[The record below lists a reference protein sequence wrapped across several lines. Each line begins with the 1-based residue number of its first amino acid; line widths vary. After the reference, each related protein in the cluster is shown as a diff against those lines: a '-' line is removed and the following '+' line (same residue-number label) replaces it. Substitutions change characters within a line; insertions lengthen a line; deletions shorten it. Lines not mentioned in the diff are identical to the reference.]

1 MAEISALTPSPP
13 GIGDPSLS
21 PAPSSPH
28 TLPSLPPSESPK
40 QALIPKSALYGDRA
54 TMGTPSSPT
63 PPPRAS
69 TSAATMAGSIPEAAL
84 PSIPTQSSV
93 PQPAEAAIASS
104 QGTCGPEG
112 TELMAGHGGIAVD
125 AGQES
130 QQQQQK
136 EPAPSPDVN
145 PSPNLYPSVHVN
157 PMSANPAPGEGWPPT
172 EPPAQGATGAPFNTP
187 APPSSKDTDSTQ
199 TQASACPPSAGSQ
212 AVAQTSA
219 AAAAPT
225 QAQPPQP
232 PPQDAKPQAVASAS
246 ASATSNPHPAPAP
259 KPNSPTTP
267 GASKRA
273 LEPPGTPSR
282 TEPPALVVQESGP
295 MLPLPSSTRPA
306 PDTLS
311 YLESASL
318 MSGTLESLSGL
329 GEDGSSVGSDS
340 EINGMSMRRTDKYGF
355 LGGTQYSES
364 RWVEHLHTS
373 SHPHPLYT
381 DRCVHT
387 RS

>member
-13 GIGDPSLS
+13 GMGDPSLS
-21 PAPSSPH
+21 PTPSSSH

-40 QALIPKSALYGDRA
+40 QTLIPKSALYGDRT

-69 TSAATMAGSIPEAAL
+69 ASAATTGVSVPEAPP
-84 PSIPTQSSV
+84 PSIPTKAAF
-93 PQPAEAAIASS
+93 PQPAEVAVALSDC
-104 QGTCGPEG
+104 TLGPES

-125 AGQES
+125 PGQES
-130 QQQQQK
+130 EQQQK
-136 EPAPSPDVN
+136 EPAPSPVVN

-157 PMSANPAPGEGWPPT
+157 PTSANPAPGEGQPPT
-172 EPPAQGATGAPFNTP
+172 EPPAQGAAASPFNTP

-199 TQASACPPSAGSQ
+199 TQDSASAPSAGSQ
-212 AVAQTSA
+212 AAAQT
-219 AAAAPT
+219 AAAAPS

-232 PPQDAKPQAVASAS
+232 PPQDAKPQLMASDT
-246 ASATSNPHPAPAP
+246 SATSNPHPAPAP
-259 KPNSPTTP
+259 KPTSPATP

-340 EINGMSMRRTDKYGF
+340 EINGMAMRRTDKYGF

-364 RWVEHLHTS
+364 RWVACLGISMHLHAA
-373 SHPHPLYT
+373 
-381 DRCVHT
+381 HT
-387 RS
+387 HARS